1 MHVGSWLRTLQH
13 IFGFLTG
20 KVHSHHPHKE
30 IEDEDLEN
38 TLIENYQDE
47 DEPLEKYEDNNED
60 PQLEDMDE
68 QLADPRAYPRPK
80 PWRWLRRVS
89 IGCTV
94 KCAHYNWCRV
104 RSRGHCAH
112 PHVCNC
118 SRFAWE

>member
-1 MHVGSWLRTLQH
+1 MHVGSCLRTLQH

-20 KVHSHHPHKE
+20 KVHSYHPHKE

-47 DEPLEKYEDNNED
+47 DEPLEEYEDNNED

-94 KCAHYNWCRV
+94 KCARYNWCCL

-112 PHVCNC
+112 PHGCNC

>member
-1 MHVGSWLRTLQH
+1 MHVGSCLRTLQH

-47 DEPLEKYEDNNED
+47 DEPLEEYEDNNED

-94 KCAHYNWCRV
+94 KCARYNWCRL

-112 PHVCNC
+112 PHGCNC
-118 SRFAWE
+118 SRFA

>member
-47 DEPLEKYEDNNED
+47 DEPLEEYEDNNED
-60 PQLEDMDE
+60 PQLEVMDE

-94 KCAHYNWCRV
+94 KCARYNWCRL

-112 PHVCNC
+112 PHGCNC

>member
-47 DEPLEKYEDNNED
+47 DEPLEEYEDNNED
-60 PQLEDMDE
+60 SQLEDMDE

-94 KCAHYNWCRV
+94 KCARYNWCRL

-112 PHVCNC
+112 PHGCNC